1 MLDHARIAVIVPA
14 YREERLVGRMLRRVP
29 EFVDAIYVVDD
40 GSPDATSEAALS
52 AGDRRLVGLRHPENR
67 GVGSAIVTGYRAAL
81 ADGNDVL
88 AVMAAD
94 DQMHPDDLL
103 PLIRAVLAGADYA
116 KGNRFLHAEARRM
129 PWARRSAGRALS
141 FATRLAT
148 GLGVSD
154 CQCGYTA
161 LSAHAARGL
170 PLDEL
175 WPRYGYP
182 NDLLG
187 MLAGRGLQVVE
198 VPVRPVYADETSGVR
213 PWHALGVLGVVLRR
227 YLREERRARRQPW
240 AARSTSSSAERR
252 ACSRSKQAES
262 SLGVRREDTSG
273 SAPSSVW
280 NSPSF

>member
-1 MLDHARIAVIVPA
+1 MAGGKARALLDQARIAVVVPA
-14 YREERLVGRMLRRVP
+14 YGEERLIRRMLRRVP
-29 EFVDAIYVVDD
+29 SFVDTIVVVDD
-40 GSPDATSEAALS
+40 GSPDATSEAARS
-52 AGDRRLVGLRHPENR
+52 AGDPRVVCLRHPENR
-67 GVGSAIVTGYRAAL
+67 GVGSAIVTGYQAAL
-81 ADGNDVL
+81 ADAHDVL
-88 AVMAAD
+88 VVMAAD
-94 DQMHPDDLL
+94 DQMHPDDLS

-116 KGNRFLHAEARRM
+116 KGNRFRHPEARRM

-148 GLGVSD
+148 GLRVDD

-161 LSAHAARGL
+161 LSAQAARAL

-187 MLAGRGLQVVE
+187 MLAGRGLRVVE

-227 YLREERRARRQPW
+227 YLREERRARVQPW
-240 AARSTSSSAERR
+240 AARSTSSSA
-252 ACSRSKQAES
+252 
-262 SLGVRREDTSG
+262 
-273 SAPSSVW
+273 
-280 NSPSF
+280 